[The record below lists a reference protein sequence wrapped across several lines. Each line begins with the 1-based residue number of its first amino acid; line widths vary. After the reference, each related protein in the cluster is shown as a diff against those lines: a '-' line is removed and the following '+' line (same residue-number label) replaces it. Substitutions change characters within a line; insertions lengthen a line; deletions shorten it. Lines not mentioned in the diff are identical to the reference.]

1 MIIGIINS
9 KGGVGK
15 TTTTIN
21 LATVLATQGKDVL
34 VLDMDPQGSAS
45 DWADRAS
52 DAGTPLPFSVEAT
65 NIKRLPRAAKTH
77 EFTLIDT
84 PPGDPSIMD
93 ATIAI
98 SDFVIV
104 PVQSSPIELVR
115 VSETLPSLAST
126 PHGILLTSARF
137 GTRQLE
143 ETVQGLNQEGIST
156 FDTKIPIREGI
167 RAAFGTVPT
176 KFEGYDFLAKE
187 IMEAME

>member
-15 TTTTIN
+15 TTTAIN
-21 LATVLATQGKDVL
+21 LATVLATQGEDVL

-45 DWADRAS
+45 DWADRAA
-52 DAGTPLPFSVEAT
+52 DAGTPLPFPVEAT
-65 NIKRLPRAAKTH
+65 NIKRLSRVVGTH
-77 EFTLIDT
+77 AHVIIDT

-115 VSETLPSLAST
+115 VSETLPSLSST
-126 PHGILLTSARF
+126 PHGVLLTSARF
-137 GTRQLE
+137 GTKQLE
-143 ETVQGLNQEGIST
+143 ETVQGLTEKGIST

-167 RAAFGTVPT
+167 RAAFGSVPE
-176 KFEGYDFLAKE
+176 KFEGYDFLAQE
-187 IMEAME
+187 IMEAMK

>member
-15 TTTTIN
+15 TTTAIN
-21 LATVLATQGKDVL
+21 LATVFANQGKDVL

-45 DWADRAS
+45 DWADRATDS
-52 DAGTPLPFSVEAT
+52 GTPLPFSVEST
-65 NIKRLPRAAKTH
+65 NIKRLPRIASSR
-77 EFTLIDT
+77 EFVIIDT
-84 PPGDPSIMD
+84 PPGDPAIMD
-93 ATIAI
+93 AAIAA
-98 SDFVIV
+98 SDFIIV

-126 PHGILLTSARF
+126 PHGVLLTSARF

-143 ETVQGLNQEGIST
+143 ETIEGLNHQGIST

-167 RAAFGTVPT
+167 RAAFGSVPT
-176 KFEGYDFLAKE
+176 RFEGYDFLAKE
-187 IMEAME
+187 IMEAMQ

>member
-21 LATVLATQGKDVL
+21 LATVLANQGKDVL

-52 DAGTPLPFSVEAT
+52 DAGTPLPFFVEAT
-65 NIKRLPRAAKTH
+65 NVKRLPRAASAH
-77 EFTLIDT
+77 EFTIIDT

-93 ATIAI
+93 AAIAI

-115 VSETLPSLAST
+115 VSETLPSLSST

-137 GTRQLE
+137 GARQLE
-143 ETVQGLNQEGIST
+143 ETVQGLDQQGIST

-187 IMEAME
+187 IMEAMS

>member
-21 LATVLATQGKDVL
+21 LATVFANQGKDVI
-34 VLDMDPQGSAS
+34 VLDLDPQGSAS
-45 DWADRAS
+45 DWADRAE

-65 NIKRLPRAAKTH
+65 NIKRLPRAVGVH

-84 PPGDPSIMD
+84 PPGDPAIMD
-93 ATIAI
+93 ATIAV

-115 VSETLPSLAST
+115 VGETLPSLSHT
-126 PHGILLTSARF
+126 PHGVLITSARF

-143 ETVQGLNQEGIST
+143 ETVEGLQQQGIST

-167 RAAFGTVPT
+167 RSAFGTVPT
-176 KFEGYDFLAKE
+176 KFEGYDFLAQE
-187 IMEAME
+187 IMEAMS

>member
-21 LATVLATQGKDVL
+21 LATVFANQGKDVA
-34 VLDMDPQGSAS
+34 VLDLDPQGSAS
-45 DWADRAS
+45 DWADRAA

-65 NIKRLPRAAKTH
+65 NIKRLPRVAGIH
-77 EFTLIDT
+77 EFTIIDT
-84 PPGDPSIMD
+84 PPGDPAIID
-93 ATIAI
+93 ATIAV

-115 VSETLPSLAST
+115 VGETLPSLTNT
-126 PHGILLTSARF
+126 PHGVLITSARF

-143 ETVQGLNQEGIST
+143 ETVEGLEEQGIST

-167 RAAFGTVPT
+167 RSAFGTVPT
-176 KFEGYDFLAKE
+176 KFEGYDFLAQE
-187 IMEAME
+187 IMEAMS